1 MDYGEHEES
10 LLCACVCSAVRH
22 EMIASVREGSE
33 LLLLEASRI
42 TERTFL
48 LISTHWIEFEIQAC

>member
-1 MDYGEHEES
+1 MDYGEYGKS

-33 LLLLEASRI
+33 LLLLEASSI
-42 TERTFL
+42 TERTFPL
-48 LISTHWIEFEIQAC
+48 L